1 MSKETKHT
9 RNAITAL
16 EELLH
21 KQQWDEEDCA
31 KFNKAKDSLC
41 NPKTKEN

>member
-1 MSKETKHT
+1 MKETKQI

-21 KQQWDEEDCA
+21 KQQWTEEDCA

-41 NPKTKEN
+41 NPRIEEN